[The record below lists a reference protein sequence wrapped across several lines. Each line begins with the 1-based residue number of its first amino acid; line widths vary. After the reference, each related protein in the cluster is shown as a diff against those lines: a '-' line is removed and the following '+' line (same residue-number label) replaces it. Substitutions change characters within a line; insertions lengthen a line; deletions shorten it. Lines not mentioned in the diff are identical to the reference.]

1 VPHFARRRKRRRAKW
16 LKSNI
21 LFPDFNSEYIAAFRR
36 NGAIGSVHMPVG
48 ARTDTR
54 PYADSAVLEIVRP
67 EIDFPGDLSSPR

>member
-1 VPHFARRRKRRRAKW
+1 M
-16 LKSNI
+16 
-21 LFPDFNSEYIAAFRR
+21 AAFRR

-48 ARTDTR
+48 VRTDTR

>member
-1 VPHFARRRKRRRAKW
+1 M
-16 LKSNI
+16 
-21 LFPDFNSEYIAAFRR
+21 AAFRR

-54 PYADSAVLEIVRP
+54 PYADSAVLEIVRL